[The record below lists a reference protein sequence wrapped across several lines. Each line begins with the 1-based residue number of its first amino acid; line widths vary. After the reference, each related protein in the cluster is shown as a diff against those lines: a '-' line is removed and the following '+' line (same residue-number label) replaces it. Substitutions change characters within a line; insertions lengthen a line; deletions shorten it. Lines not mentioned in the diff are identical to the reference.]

1 MAAGRL
7 CFAAPSA
14 MSVSNQPAARRF
26 NHGQDAISR
35 RSVGTKCE
43 RPGSPMRQSLAML
56 SADDPGAAARAAAL
70 LAGGDLVAMPTE
82 TVYGLCALAASDAA
96 VAKIFA
102 AKGRPA
108 RNPLIVHGADVDAIR
123 AICVLSPLAERL
135 AQHFW
140 PGPLTI
146 VARRRADAAVSRLAS
161 AGGDTLAVR
170 VPAAQPFR
178 DVAARVG
185 PIVAPSANRSGRVSA
200 TSAAAVAE
208 ELGGRVALIVDGGP
222 SPIGV
227 ESTVIAM
234 VDTPRILRPGA
245 IAQAAIEAVIG
256 PLTAASASASADT
269 AASAPLASPGLLAS
283 HYAPRARLRLDVAAS
298 DVRADEGWLAFGN
311 EASAAPAARTVRLS
325 DARDLDE
332 AARGLYAGLR
342 TLDAMGVAVI
352 AVSPIPG
359 EGIGAAIRDRLARAA
374 APRPEDDM

>member
-1 MAAGRL
+1 
-7 CFAAPSA
+7 
-14 MSVSNQPAARRF
+14 
-26 NHGQDAISR
+26 
-35 RSVGTKCE
+35 
-43 RPGSPMRQSLAML
+43 MRQSFAML
-56 SADDPGAAARAAAL
+56 SADDPDAAERAAAL

-82 TVYGLCALAASDAA
+82 TVYGLCALASSDAA
-96 VAKIFA
+96 VAKVFA

-108 RNPLIVHGADVDAIR
+108 RNPLIVHGADIAAIR
-123 AICVLSPLAERL
+123 AICALDPLAERL

-146 VARRRADAAVSRLAS
+146 VAPRRADAPVSRLAS

-170 VPAAQPFR
+170 VPAALPFR

-234 VDTPRILRPGA
+234 VERPRILRPGA

-256 PLTAASASASADT
+256 PLDAPSRATDT
-269 AASAPLASPGLLAS
+269 PASAPLASPGLLAS
-283 HYAPRARLRLDVAAS
+283 HYAPRARLRLDVAAR
-298 DVRADEGWLAFGN
+298 DVRADEGWLAFGD

-342 TLDAMGVAVI
+342 TLDATGVRVI

-374 APRPEDDM
+374 APRPEDDI